1 VNVKKDE
8 VVRWFW
14 VENAWQTPSGRE
26 AEQENEDAQGG
37 SGSLGIANNI
47 PVLLCIYSSIH
58 RLKPFTLVF
67 IYYHTKD
74 VYKSQI

>member
-1 VNVKKDE
+1 MNVKKDE
-8 VVRWFW
+8 VVSWFW

-47 PVLLCIYSSIH
+47 PVLLCI
-58 RLKPFTLVF
+58 
-67 IYYHTKD
+67 
-74 VYKSQI
+74 